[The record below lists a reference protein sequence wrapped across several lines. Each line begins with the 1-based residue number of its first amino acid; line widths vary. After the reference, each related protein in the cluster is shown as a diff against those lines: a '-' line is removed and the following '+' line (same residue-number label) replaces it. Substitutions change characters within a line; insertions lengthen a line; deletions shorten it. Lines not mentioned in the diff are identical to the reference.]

1 MGDFSYIIVIAITVL
16 LVVLQAKKAFNARSL
31 VKRTGNGKII
41 EKGKKTFYLSY
52 TLAIVCLVACIV
64 LLIVPFGLKDRSSYA
79 LLAWVLA
86 VVFVTNGLN
95 YPVTQSLYVTDREIC
110 VGNECINRKKISHIQ
125 EESGKPSQLVLT
137 DGRKIKISEFQAE
150 EIKKGIRK

>member
-41 EKGKKTFYLSY
+41 EKGKKALYLSY

-95 YPVTQSLYVTDREIC
+95 YPVTQSLCVTDREIC
-110 VGNECINRKKISHIQ
+110 VGISHIQ